1 MNEEALEFEKY
12 YNSMKDLFISEGWNY
27 LVKDLTNNANHINS
41 VETVKDRDELF
52 HRKGQL
58 TVIANILH
66 LENQLEALRQQ
77 QEENEII
84 AEEEAK

>member
-1 MNEEALEFEKY
+1 
-12 YNSMKDLFISEGWNY
+12 MKDLFVSEGWNY

-41 VETVKDRDELF
+41 VETVKDSDELF

-58 TVIANILH
+58 TVISNILH

-84 AEEEAK
+84 AEEEVK